1 MVDKGIIILD
11 KPCGHTSHEITSFVK
26 KITNSKKS
34 GHAGTLDPNV
44 SGVLPIALGK
54 DTKMLRFIAG
64 KDKIYVG
71 IIKFKQELPESRIK
85 ELFSQFVGE
94 IEQTPPKISAVKKK
108 KRKRNV
114 FYLNFLEKDGKKAL
128 FETKVSAGTYIRTLC
143 VDIGKKAKIPAR
155 MEELRR
161 ISVGDIKEN
170 QSTTMQELIDAM
182 WLFENRKDDSLL
194 KKIIKPI
201 EKFLNYKKIKI
212 KNNAAD
218 ALRSGAQL
226 MVPGVIDIEKGIKES
241 DFVTLYSENNEFVGI
256 GKSLYNSEEFEKKK
270 KGLVVKTERIY

>member
-1 MVDKGIIILD
+1 MIEKGIIIMD
-11 KPCGHTSHEITSFVK
+11 KPCGHTSHEITSFVR
-26 KITNSKKS
+26 KITGSNKS
-34 GHAGTLDPNV
+34 GHAGTLDPEV

-71 IIKFKQELPESRIK
+71 IIKFKEELPEERIK

-94 IEQTPPKISAVKKK
+94 VEQLPPKMSAVKKV
-108 KRKRNV
+108 KRKRVV
-114 FYLNFLEKDGKKAL
+114 FYLKFLEKEGKKIL

-161 ISVGDIKEN
+161 IAVGHIREN
-170 QSTTMQELIDAM
+170 ECATMQELIDAI
-182 WLFENRKDDSLL
+182 WLYENKKDDSLL
-194 KKIIKPI
+194 RKIINPI
-201 EKFLNYKKIKI
+201 EKFLMYKKITI
-212 KNNAAD
+212 KELAAD

-226 MVPGVIDIEKGIKES
+226 MAPGIILVEERIEKDDLVLLYTEKNDFIGIGNS
-241 DFVTLYSENNEFVGI
+241 LYSSKELKEM
-256 GKSLYNSEEFEKKK
+256 K